1 MPLDFVGGLIDTAS
15 NMFTSERNKQM
26 SQDVLDEQKRLNNFN
41 MDWQM
46 NKYKYS
52 SQDLANSGFSKAAL
66 LNQAPGPA
74 ASLSAGN
81 APTVDYRT
89 NFKGLYHNFL
99 NNRNLVAQEKL
110 IDNTATKAEA
120 ETAFIKTR
128 ELHEQN
134 KIFETIA
141 NTALKEAESD
151 KVREQILQIKKEVE
165 TMAYNLEHSKDAKI
179 RTNDAVNGL
188 YNTLN
193 SAAGMLGSELIDK
206 AIDIA
211 MLVLPGLGLFKGAKY
226 IGKLPAVIKYIKTQG
241 IPAVKKGF
249 DAFLKKFGLSK
260 KDFPSPSDF
269 FG

>member
-15 NMFTSERNKQM
+15 NIYTSERNKEM

-81 APTVDYRT
+81 APSVDYRT

-120 ETAFIKTR
+120 ETAFIKTK

-165 TMAYNLEHSKDAKI
+165 TMAYNLEHSKDANI

-193 SAAGMLGSELIDK
+193 SAAGMLDSELIDK

-226 IGKLPAVIKYIKTQG
+226 IGKLPSVIKYIKTQG

-249 DAFLKKFGLSK
+249 DVFLKKFGLSK